1 MPALKDVKAKVD
13 SWQQRNR
20 VAAPTYGVVKK
31 FGDDEANFLVV
42 ALGWYGFTAIY
53 PLLLVV
59 VTILGFVGVA
69 SLGSDFVK
77 TLHQFPVIGQQFN
90 PAKGSSQLHGS
101 VFGLIVGLVVLLY
114 GAQGVTQVAQ
124 TAMAK
129 VWNVPRFQRRRFVS
143 SLGHSIGAL
152 AIIGGTFL
160 VNAALAGLVTRSSAS
175 YAFRVPMLILLVVIN
190 VGLYFAAFR
199 VLTPKEIPTRPLLP
213 GAILAGVGFT
223 LLITVGTGLVQHQLR
238 GTSSTYGAFAS
249 VIGVV
254 VFLLLLAK
262 LTLYA
267 AELNPVLERKL
278 YPRAMSDDETTGAD
292 RQVYQ
297 DLVHAQ
303 RPTADMKVGVEFQS
317 DSTSQDDVE
326 REATERRSP
335 SSAREA

>member
-1 MPALKDVKAKVD
+1 MSAMKDFVAKVD
-13 SWQQRNR
+13 DWQQHNR
-20 VAAPTYGVVKK
+20 LAAPVYGVVKK

-59 VTILGFVGVA
+59 VTVLGFIGVA

-90 PAKGSSQLHGS
+90 PGKGSSELHGS
-101 VFGLIVGLVVLLY
+101 VFGLIVGLVLLLY

-124 TAMAK
+124 TAMSK

-143 SLGHSIGAL
+143 SLGHSLGGL

-160 VNAALAGLVTRSSAS
+160 VNAALAGLVTRSSARD
-175 YAFRVPMLILLVVIN
+175 AFRVPILVLLVVLN

-213 GAILAGVGFT
+213 GAVLAGVGFT

-267 AELNPVLERKL
+267 AELNPVLSREL
-278 YPRAMSDDETTGAD
+278 YPRAIGDQTTGAD
-292 RQVYQ
+292 RQVYE

-303 RPTADMKVGVEFQS
+303 RRTPDMEVGVDFRGVVAGQEQA
-317 DSTSQDDVE
+317 DL
-326 REATERRSP
+326 EATERP
-335 SSAREA
+335 SASGTRAT

>member
-1 MPALKDVKAKVD
+1 MSALKDFVAKVD
-13 SWQQRNR
+13 DWQQRNR
-20 VAAPTYGVVKK
+20 VAAPAYGVVKK

-53 PLLLVV
+53 PLLLIV
-59 VTILGFVGVA
+59 VTVLGFIGVA

-90 PAKGSSQLHGS
+90 PGKGSSELHGS
-101 VFGLIVGLVVLLY
+101 VFGLIVGLVLLLY

-124 TAMAK
+124 TAMSK

-143 SLGHSIGAL
+143 SLGHSLGGL

-175 YAFRVPMLILLVVIN
+175 YAFRVPILVLLVLLN
-190 VGLYFAAFR
+190 VVLYFAAFR

-213 GAILAGVGFT
+213 GAVLAGVGFT

-267 AELNPVLERKL
+267 AELNPVLSREL
-278 YPRAMSDDETTGAD
+278 YPRAIGDQTTGAD
-292 RQVYQ
+292 RQVYE

-303 RPTADMKVGVEFQS
+303 RTTPDMKVGVEFRGGVAGQE
-317 DSTSQDDVE
+317 QADV
-326 REATERRSP
+326 EATERP
-335 SSAREA
+335 SASGTRAT